1 MIQSI
6 ECWLNDT
13 VIQLSLEQI
22 LWLIKKSI
30 SILKR
35 SKCSSFLCSIK
46 SYFSVSRVCLMFV
59 FVFLLLFVWSLS
71 SHSRIFTRMETS
83 PLPVMG
89 CKFWPMLGT
98 HGHWAVR
105 VLFSPNNYGKSTLK
119 WSAWL
124 FHIIL
129 LVHTCIINATLFI
142 KIIVRYLVP
151 LFKQMVSSI
160 TLTSWRSWLGEEIRR
175 R

>member
-1 MIQSI
+1 MYSI
-6 ECWLNDT
+6 CP
-13 VIQLSLEQI
+13 LSYCASRNLQFSTSEVDLAKITWDSINRVSTQWHCYTFI
-22 LWLIKKSI
+22 SKNKKKSV
-30 SILKR
+30 SILQR

-105 VLFSPNNYGKSTLK
+105 VLFSPNNYGKWTLK
-119 WSAWL
+119 WSDWL
-124 FHIIL
+124 FLII
-129 LVHTCIINATLFI
+129 
-142 KIIVRYLVP
+142 YY
-151 LFKQMVSSI
+151 
-160 TLTSWRSWLGEEIRR
+160 
-175 R
+175 

>member
-1 MIQSI
+1 MTLFYNYL
-6 ECWLNDT
+6 LNKSYD
-13 VIQLSLEQI
+13 LF
-22 LWLIKKSI
+22 KKSV
-30 SILKR
+30 SILQR
-35 SKCSSFLCSIK
+35 SKCASFLCSIK
-46 SYFSVSRVCLMFV
+46 SYFSVSRVCLMFG
-59 FVFLLLFVWSLS
+59 FFFWFVWSLS
-71 SHSRIFTRMETS
+71 SHSRIFHSYGKVTIAGEGLQIVTM
-83 PLPVMG
+83 
-89 CKFWPMLGT
+89 FGT

-105 VLFSPNNYGKSTLK
+105 VLLSPNNYGKSTLK
-119 WSAWL
+119 WSDWL